1 MRSKA
6 TRTLAAGAVL
16 LALLLAACES
26 PDVSYRT
33 SPSARSMLGGI
44 TGGGVLYS
52 IPELPPEPVDAPDGW
67 SFELG
72 NARYEEL
79 QNGTPSIQVT
89 NQITTKPGSSMEIWL
104 SNADETIAKWSG
116 GNVQNYSGVVC
127 WQMELKEDD
136 VILPL
141 KVGEKYSLTI
151 AFRDLEDGGV
161 VAAQRVE
168 IRNDVPK
175 LEGTPA
181 QTGSDVFKHLL
192 ACPRGS

>member
-1 MRSKA
+1 MWS
-6 TRTLAAGAVL
+6 LAAGV
-16 LALLLAACES
+16 ALLSLVLAGCES

-52 IPELPPEPVDAPDGW
+52 IPELPPDPVAAPEGW

-72 NARYEEL
+72 NARYEKL
-79 QNGTPSIQVT
+79 QNGVPAILVV
-89 NQITTKPGSSMEIWL
+89 NQITTKEGPGMEIWL
-104 SNADETIAKWSG
+104 SDDDETVAKWSG
-116 GNVQNYSGVVC
+116 GNVQDYSGVVC

-136 VILPL
+136 VVLPL
-141 KVGEKYSLTI
+141 EVGRQYWLTI
-151 AFRDLEDGGV
+151 VFRDPDDGGV

-168 IRNDVPK
+168 VRNDVPK